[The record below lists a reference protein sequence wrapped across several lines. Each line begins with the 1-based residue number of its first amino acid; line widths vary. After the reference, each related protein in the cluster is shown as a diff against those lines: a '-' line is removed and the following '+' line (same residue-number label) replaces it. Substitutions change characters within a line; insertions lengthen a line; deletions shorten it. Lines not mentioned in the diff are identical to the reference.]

1 MKKRF
6 TIGLMGL
13 MFCTAMQAQVRTV
26 ELQCSGVED
35 YPKTNGPSYEI
46 PTVNYDKD
54 YVSIS
59 ADTLIYNV
67 GVVIRDCYGNVIYS
81 GKTTVN
87 PADRRINLPQKYQG
101 RKYTVEIY
109 YDDKYLYGYFE
120 K

>member
-1 MKKRF
+1 MNKK
-6 TIGLMGL
+6 ILLSLMA
-13 MFCTAMQAQVRTV
+13 FVSCTAMQAQVRTV
-26 ELQCSGVED
+26 TLYNDDLRANKEH
-35 YPKTNGPSYEI
+35 YEI

>member
-1 MKKRF
+1 MKKKF
-6 TIGLMGL
+6 LLSLMA
-13 MFCTAMQAQVRTV
+13 FVSCTAMLAQVRTV
-26 ELQCSGVED
+26 TLHNDDLTYDEH
-35 YPKTNGPSYEI
+35 SYEI

-87 PADRRINLPQKYQG
+87 PADKRINLPQKYQG